1 MRMRLRRSVFVRY
14 QTSSACWP
22 AMYDLQTIAVSRHE
36 PVGFIDAVSAAVEET
51 VPELAADIVDLGI
64 MLAGSGAL
72 RRNLDRVLRHTSR
85 LPVSIAENPLEC
97 VVLCAMRSLVVK
109 AQRLS

>member
-1 MRMRLRRSVFVRY
+1 MSLYAIRHRAPAGRPCTTCKVVAESRQRASRRDRR
-14 QTSSACWP
+14 C
-22 AMYDLQTIAVSRHE
+22 
-36 PVGFIDAVSAAVEET
+36 GFAAVEET